1 MDLWASKVW
10 LVWQVSVLDTIYCF
24 YVIFQWISNTE
35 NFTYKLSIWFTFWW
49 MSRSIGHR
57 TRFYQGP
64 RCSSKTLP
72 AKTCS
77 CRRAMLARLLQSN
90 ILSPYSY
97 ICLSNN
103 STCNI
108 TPART
113 HDQTLGFLLPLAA
126 AGLKIQVSLCNMS
139 ADFQSAVKVIIFF
152 RSLLRLCS
160 AWWRRVGG
168 WQ

>member
-1 MDLWASKVW
+1 MSEQSLVSVAGLCSWHDLLFLCHISVNFKYREFHTQVEYLVHILMNVKVNWASNE
-10 LVWQVSVLDTIYCF
+10 VL
-24 YVIFQWISNTE
+24 S
-35 NFTYKLSIWFTFWW
+35 
-49 MSRSIGHR
+49 
-57 TRFYQGP
+57 